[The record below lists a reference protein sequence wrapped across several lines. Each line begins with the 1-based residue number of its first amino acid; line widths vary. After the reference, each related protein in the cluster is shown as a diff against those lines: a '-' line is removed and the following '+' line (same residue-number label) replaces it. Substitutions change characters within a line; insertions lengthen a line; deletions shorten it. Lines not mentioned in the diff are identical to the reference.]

1 LRSRSA
7 LNVAAAES
15 IAEDERGA
23 ETGSTSQAFPHAATR
38 TCVGLTRKCE
48 SLSPS
53 CAQVESWSLRCQL
66 PLSEAVHPELFR
78 ARLVSKQLNVAAA
91 HTPPFLRPRAYC
103 ASPKAR
109 RGRSARS
116 SRLKKSANGG
126 CSRLNPEAAHTPPFL
141 RRHTKLNLAAAVT
154 PPYLKE
160 RLSMPKSDDSAEQY
174 RKRESGEGGDRLF
187 GLTASDSGHS
197 GRGEIDP
204 SDVWLNSNI
213 CRL

>member
-1 LRSRSA
+1 
-7 LNVAAAES
+7 
-15 IAEDERGA
+15 
-23 ETGSTSQAFPHAATR
+23 
-38 TCVGLTRKCE
+38 
-48 SLSPS
+48 
-53 CAQVESWSLRCQL
+53 
-66 PLSEAVHPELFR
+66 
-78 ARLVSKQLNVAAA
+78 
-91 HTPPFLRPRAYC
+91 
-103 ASPKAR
+103 
-109 RGRSARS
+109 
-116 SRLKKSANGG
+116 
-126 CSRLNPEAAHTPPFL
+126 LNPEAAHTPPFL

-160 RLSMPKSDDSAEQY
+160 RLSMPKSDDSAEKY